1 MGTSPCHWLVSVSAH
16 RYLECLGTRLEL
28 DAQPKWANAVCMHEH
43 ARLNT
48 SMAIPS
54 EDIRFVLWPIID
66 RKELECDLSSTTW
79 SCVHIYNAH
88 AAKHSR
94 LIPRLL
100 AVFSAAFGR
109 ERSHPLL
116 VEASSFSSSSS
127 ESSSSSSYSSS
138 RLARHVR
145 QHSDPED
152 RQQWCLLEAY
162 SLVVQRSVGSSFWPW
177 RNTPLATTSSLVLG
191 ILASV

>member
-1 MGTSPCHWLVSVSAH
+1 MQRKYMHRQPFWSNIRSYRRWGHLHCHWLVSVSAH

-28 DAQPKWANAVCMHEH
+28 VNDAQPKWANAVCMHEH
-43 ARLNT
+43 ARFNT

-94 LIPRLL
+94 LIPRAPHTWSWTAIGSWPRLCNTMTYSQGFWPSFPRPL
-100 AVFSAAFGR
+100 AASGVIHCSWR
-109 ERSHPLL
+109 PLRLPLL
-116 VEASSFSSSSS
+116 
-127 ESSSSSSYSSS
+127 
-138 RLARHVR
+138 L
-145 QHSDPED
+145 QNLPLP
-152 RQQWCLLEAY
+152 LLI
-162 SLVVQRSVGSSFWPW
+162 L
-177 RNTPLATTSSLVLG
+177 LLVL
-191 ILASV
+191 LDMHM

>member
-1 MGTSPCHWLVSVSAH
+1 M
-16 RYLECLGTRLEL
+16 
-28 DAQPKWANAVCMHEH
+28 
-43 ARLNT
+43 
-48 SMAIPS
+48 
-54 EDIRFVLWPIID
+54 
-66 RKELECDLSSTTW
+66 
-79 SCVHIYNAH
+79 HIYNAH

-138 RLARHVR
+138 RLARHAHVR

-152 RQQWCLLEAY
+152 RHATMM
-162 SLVVQRSVGSSFWPW
+162 SAGS
-177 RNTPLATTSSLVLG
+177 
-191 ILASV
+191 I

>member
-1 MGTSPCHWLVSVSAH
+1 M
-16 RYLECLGTRLEL
+16 
-28 DAQPKWANAVCMHEH
+28 
-43 ARLNT
+43 
-48 SMAIPS
+48 
-54 EDIRFVLWPIID
+54 
-66 RKELECDLSSTTW
+66 
-79 SCVHIYNAH
+79 HIYNAH

-127 ESSSSSSYSSS
+127 ESSSSFYSSS

-152 RQQWCLLEAY
+152 RHATMM
-162 SLVVQRSVGSSFWPW
+162 SAGS
-177 RNTPLATTSSLVLG
+177 
-191 ILASV
+191 I

>member
-54 EDIRFVLWPIID
+54 EDIRVVLWPIID

-152 RQQWCLLEAY
+152 RRQWCLLEAY
-162 SLVVQRSVGSSFWPW
+162 SLVVQRSVGSSFWPA
-177 RNTPLATTSSLVLG
+177 RGTTSSLVLG

>member
-1 MGTSPCHWLVSVSAH
+1 M
-16 RYLECLGTRLEL
+16 
-28 DAQPKWANAVCMHEH
+28 K
-43 ARLNT
+43 LN
-48 SMAIPS
+48 S
-54 EDIRFVLWPIID
+54 DWFVATVVQYD
-66 RKELECDLSSTTW
+66 DVFT
-79 SCVHIYNAH
+79 
-88 AAKHSR
+88 
-94 LIPRLL
+94 RLL

-152 RQQWCLLEAY
+152 RHATMM
-162 SLVVQRSVGSSFWPW
+162 SAGS
-177 RNTPLATTSSLVLG
+177 
-191 ILASV
+191 I